1 MLQRE
6 REREREN
13 RRKLV
18 RENEEEDG
26 RKSRS
31 RIREEKFNEGKRE
44 LKGRRER
51 GRTWQIE
58 RIREK
63 KVKMKE

>member
-1 MLQRE
+1 M
-6 REREREN
+6 
-13 RRKLV
+13 RKKI
-18 RENEEEDG
+18 

-51 GRTWQIE
+51 ERVRTWQIE
-58 RIREK
+58 RIRERRK
-63 KVKMKE
+63 